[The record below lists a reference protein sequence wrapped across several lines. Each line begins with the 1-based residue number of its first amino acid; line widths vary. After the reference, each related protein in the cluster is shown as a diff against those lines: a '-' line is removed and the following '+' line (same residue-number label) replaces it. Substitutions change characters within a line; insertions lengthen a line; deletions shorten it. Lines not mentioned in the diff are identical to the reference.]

1 MMSTLTKTT
10 NNVGSNNTK
19 STPKISES
27 KPTKFIIVGIFNT
40 LLDFGL
46 MNLFR
51 LFTPLVIANVIST
64 GVSMV
69 SSFFLNKKWT
79 FRNAGDNYLREVVL
93 FFVFTVIGLWV
104 IQSGCIWLIET
115 YLPRFGLPDWL
126 FANAAKVIAS
136 VPSLTWNYL
145 TYNRFVFRDQK

>member
-19 STPKISES
+19 ST
-27 KPTKFIIVGIFNT
+27 
-40 LLDFGL
+40 
-46 MNLFR
+46 
-51 LFTPLVIANVIST
+51 
-64 GVSMV
+64 
-69 SSFFLNKKWT
+69 
-79 FRNAGDNYLREVVL
+79 
-93 FFVFTVIGLWV
+93 
-104 IQSGCIWLIET
+104 QSGCIWLIET